1 MLPERPIHTTL
12 PVADLGRARHFY
24 EDVLGFTPVSVNP
37 AAATYEAGSGTRFI
51 LFPSSGKAS
60 GTHTQM
66 GFTVPDIEAEVGE
79 LKTRGVSFESY
90 DMPGFDAVTS
100 ISTTG
105 LLRAAW
111 FRDPEGNLIGL
122 VQITED
128 D

>member
-1 MLPERPIHTTL
+1 
-12 PVADLGRARHFY
+12 
-24 EDVLGFTPVSVNP
+24 
-37 AAATYEAGSGTRFI
+37 
-51 LFPSSGKAS
+51 
-60 GTHTQM
+60 
-66 GFTVPDIEAEVGE
+66 VGE